1 MLATPHYTL
10 PEIAAVC
17 ASLTAIAIF
26 LNRLYT
32 KLWKPGRD
40 LVRLVKRKVELLD
53 EVALTL
59 KPNGGSSIR
68 DVLDRLDSRTRLLE
82 ERQRAGMDL
91 NPSPFFEADSEGHCV
106 FVNRAWSELTGIRLD
121 EALGSGWLNSVHR
134 DDRERVLVEW
144 EAATK
149 EGRTFR
155 LQYLVQNVRTAKVT
169 PVLAESR
176 PVICN
181 NKAVGHYLLLQP
193 QSVLA
198 APR

>member
-1 MLATPHYTL
+1 MPPPLTL
-10 PEIAAVC
+10 TEVAAVC
-17 ASLTAIAIF
+17 ASLTAITIF

-40 LVRLVKRKVELLD
+40 LVRLVKQKVELLD
-53 EVALTL
+53 DVATTL

-91 NPSPFFEADSEGHCV
+91 NPAPFFEADAEGHCV

-134 DDRERVLVEW
+134 DDRERVLDEW
-144 EAATK
+144 VAATQ

-155 LQYLVQNVRTAKVT
+155 LQYLVQNVRNEKVT

-176 PVICN
+176 PVLSN
-181 NKAVGHYLLLQP
+181 NKVVGHYRLLLP
-193 QSVLA
+193 QSVLPNA
-198 APR
+198 R